1 MTALATAHL
10 VLNALTLEDA
20 RDVFEIRGDP
30 EAMAYWDWPADPDP
44 DATKAVVAELIR
56 DMSAGH
62 ALHWTLRFRSDGAF
76 VGLCD
81 LSELSAGDSADI
93 GFMLVRRRW
102 GQGLAYEAV
111 MALVEHAREIGL
123 RALHARVHDGN
134 ERSVRLLERA
144 GFREVL
150 TSSAF
155 EIRPG
160 VFRACRGF
168 GRLL

>member
-1 MTALATAHL
+1 MTARL
-10 VLNALTLEDA
+10 VLSEVTLEDA
-20 RDVFEIRGDP
+20 RDVFEVRGDP

-44 DATKAVVAELIR
+44 DATMAVVAGMIR
-56 DMSAGH
+56 NVSAGH
-62 ALHWTLRFRSDGAF
+62 AKYWTLRYRSDDAF

-81 LSELSAGDSADI
+81 LGELSAGDSADI
-93 GFMLVRRRW
+93 GFMLVRRHW

-144 GFREVL
+144 GFREVS

-160 VFRACRGF
+160 VIRACRSF
-168 GRLL
+168 SRLL

>member
-1 MTALATAHL
+1 MTALATARL
-10 VLNALTLEDA
+10 VLNELALEDA
-20 RDVFEIRGDP
+20 RDVFEVRGDP

-44 DATKAVVAELIR
+44 DATMAVVAGMIR
-56 DMSAGH
+56 DVSAGH
-62 ALHWTLRFRSDGAF
+62 AKYWTLRCRSDDAF

-81 LSELSAGDSADI
+81 LSELSAGNAADI

-111 MALVEHAREIGL
+111 MAVVEYAREIGL

-144 GFREVL
+144 GFQEVL
-150 TSSAF
+150 RSSPF

-168 GRLL
+168 RRLV